1 MIGRAMK
8 MKPKTAFLVGC
19 STMVG
24 IGLWLTLFFAA
35 RLATLYSIGRLTNL
49 FNQNPLLSSAVTVDA
64 GLCLLSMTV
73 GFVLIVKALQQ
84 ARKYL
89 GPTGKRAN

>member
-1 MIGRAMK
+1 
-8 MKPKTAFLVGC
+8 
-19 STMVG
+19 MVG

-73 GFVLIVKALQQ
+73 GFVLIVKALLGLN
-84 ARKYL
+84 AALVRKRTER
-89 GPTGKRAN
+89 P